1 MKSFIKFF
9 LAIVCF
15 TTNANELN
23 TSSTNKVGQ
32 QYWPTKVDGAL
43 WADKIETGKIPR
55 ECLPAKDFPEG
66 NWGEATNGCQVS
78 LRFNKQIYTN
88 GEPIE
93 GTILMRNLSDQG
105 IPILVH
111 PSGKWNDLV
120 GFVVTNRFGKLY
132 INQST
137 PRYFQSSGGYSL
149 APQIQQKHL
158 KFLNGDYSLTNG
170 TYSVHAEIRTI
181 PINLP
186 QRMANEPVA
195 GKLVMVKSAEVQII
209 ITNSP

>member
-1 MKSFIKFF
+1 
-9 LAIVCF
+9 LA
-15 TTNANELN
+15 NN
-23 TSSTNKVGQ
+23 TGQ
-32 QYWPTKVDGAL
+32 QKLMVLYGQIKLKPGKYLANVCRRKIFQKAIGAKPQT
-43 WADKIETGKIPR
+43 A
-55 ECLPAKDFPEG
+55 AK
-66 NWGEATNGCQVS
+66 
-78 LRFNKQIYTN
+78 YH
-88 GEPIE
+88 
-93 GTILMRNLSDQG
+93 MRNLSDQG